1 MFSSPTSRPS
11 LADALKREGV
21 FTDIALQDDGSISSS
36 GLVTL
41 SSPNKVDLE
50 TGGGPTKTKNKSRR
64 KPQPPL
70 LGTLSGVFLP
80 CLQNILGVILF
91 LRLPWITA
99 QAGAIHTT
107 AIVLICVA
115 STLLTALSLSAIA
128 TNGCVMAGGPYYIVS
143 RALGREVG
151 GAIGILFYLGT
162 SIACSMYVI
171 GSIEAIQS
179 GFQLSGLFPFD
190 TQTLALVLMTLIAGT
205 VAVGVKYVNRGAVV
219 FLGIVLVSVFCLS
232 LGCILFAAGVFQG
245 ELDASARKFGDNMTP
260 FYGLDTDTGKVPS
273 FLSLLALFYPSVTG
287 IMAGSNR
294 SAVLADPSRSIPTGT
309 LSAIGVTT
317 FLYLAVVWL
326 FGSTISR
333 EALLNDK
340 LIVTSVAW
348 PAGIVVRVGIVMS
361 SVGAALQCMAGAPR
375 LLSAIA
381 SDDCIGFLKCLKPA
395 TVSAN
400 PVRAIA
406 VTWIIA
412 SIPCLAG
419 SLDAITPLITL
430 FFLAMY
436 AGINLSCFLLSVLKA
451 PSFRPTFRCFHWST
465 SLLGCLWCLGLA
477 FTIDYAVALGT
488 IALTALLF
496 VYILRGKSG
505 STNGDFGDIVQGIRF
520 AWCHSILGRMV
531 ETDAVHAKNYRPYIL
546 ALIRAD
552 RHGILTASE
561 STSLIRLCAQL
572 NKGRGMTM
580 IMAIMNGSIDD
591 AESNEASLNAKIEM
605 QKQIA
610 VEKLKAVF
618 PPDVV
623 LTSNSSE
630 AIGILARHGGIGP
643 LRPNTVLISWPED
656 AVGNPQACTDL
667 TTSLRYLVE
676 ARKTILV
683 LKSDPSFPG
692 DLDRLGKHDRN
703 ETIDIW
709 WLCHDGGL
717 LLLLPFLLS
726 RNATWRGT
734 RLRLFAG
741 ITSPIVS
748 DLDHFKQAIQ
758 KHLTKARIEAEVS
771 VVDLSHLQNATNIIE
786 APPIHS
792 DADSDSVEGTLLYQL
807 LSPEKTNLPSARP
820 TSPTRSSDCCKVL
833 DEKMECSLDRS
844 DDTRSTET
852 EQPETPRQ
860 RLTFVDDD
868 HSTSVDGVV
877 GASASRTSSGA
888 FSSSDQTA
896 AVMLNEAIRT
906 HSAERP
912 RLIVT
917 NLPLLRPDTSPV
929 AFVNF
934 VDTMTRD
941 IDASVLL
948 VRGSGNEVI
957 TQYA

>member
-1 MFSSPTSRPS
+1 MFSSPTTRPS

-21 FTDIALQDDGSISSS
+21 FTDIELQDDGSISSS

-41 SSPNKVDLE
+41 SSPNKIDLE
-50 TGGGPTKTKNKSRR
+50 TGGGPTKTKKKSRR
-64 KPQPPL
+64 KPQAQL

-99 QAGAIHTT
+99 QAGTIHTT
-107 AIVLICVA
+107 AIVLICVG
-115 STLLTALSLSAIA
+115 STFLTALSLSAIA
-128 TNGCVMAGGPYYIVS
+128 TNGCVMAGGPYYVIS
-143 RALGREVG
+143 RTLGREVG

-190 TQTLALVLMTLIAGT
+190 TQTLALILMMLIAGT
-205 VAVGVKYVNRGAVV
+205 VAIGVKYVNRGAVV

-245 ELDASARKFGDNMTP
+245 ELAFSARKFGDNMTP
-260 FYGLDTDTGKVPS
+260 FYGLDTNTGKVPS

-294 SAVLADPSRSIPTGT
+294 SAVLVDPSRSIPAGT

-381 SDDCIGFLKCLKPA
+381 SDDCIAFLKYLKPA
-395 TVSAN
+395 SASAN
-400 PVRAIA
+400 PVRATV

-436 AGINLSCFLLSVLKA
+436 AGINFSCFLLSVLKA

-488 IALTALLF
+488 IGLTALLF
-496 VYILRGKSG
+496 VYILRGM
-505 STNGDFGDIVQGIRF
+505 STKVKGGIANGDFGDIVQGIRF
-520 AWCHSILGRMV
+520 AWCHSLLGRMV

-552 RHGILTASE
+552 QHGIMTASE
-561 STSLIRLCAQL
+561 STSLIRFCAQL
-572 NKGRGMTM
+572 NKGRGMAM
-580 IMAIMNGSIDD
+580 LMAIMNGSIDD

-610 VEKLKAVF
+610 VEKLRAF

-623 LTSNSSE
+623 LTSNTTE

-643 LRPNTVLISWPED
+643 LRPNTILISWPGY

-667 TTSLRYLVE
+667 TTSLRYLIE
-676 ARKTILV
+676 ARKTILM
-683 LKSDPSFPG
+683 LKSGPSFPG
-692 DLDRLGKHDRN
+692 DLDRIGKHERN

-734 RLRLFAG
+734 KLRLFAG

-748 DLDHFKQAIQ
+748 DLDRFKEAIQ
-758 KHLTKARIEAEVS
+758 QHLKKARIEAEVQ
-771 VVDLSHLQNATNIIE
+771 VVDLSHLHNATSVIE
-786 APPIHS
+786 APPIDS

-820 TSPTRSSDCCKVL
+820 TSPNVL

-868 HSTSVDGVV
+868 HSTSVDCVV
-877 GASASRTSSGA
+877 EADASRTASGA

-906 HSAERP
+906 HSAERA

-941 IDASVLL
+941 IENVLL
-948 VRGSGNEVI
+948 VRGSGSEVI

>member
-1 MFSSPTSRPS
+1 MFSSPTTRPS

-41 SSPNKVDLE
+41 FSPNKVDLE
-50 TGGGPTKTKNKSRR
+50 IGGGPTNTKKKSRR
-64 KPQPPL
+64 KSQPQL

-99 QAGAIHTT
+99 QAGTIHTT
-107 AIVLICVA
+107 AIVLVCVG
-115 STLLTALSLSAIA
+115 STFLTALSLSALA
-128 TNGCVMAGGPYYIVS
+128 TNGCVMAGGPYYVIS
-143 RALGREVG
+143 RTLGREVG

-190 TQTLALVLMTLIAGT
+190 TQTLALILMMLIAGT
-205 VAVGVKYVNRGAVV
+205 VAVGVKYVNRGAVI
-219 FLGIVLVSVFCLS
+219 FLGIVFVSVFCLS

-245 ELDASARKFGDNMTP
+245 ELDASARKFGDSMMP
-260 FYGLDTDTGKVPS
+260 FYGLDPDTGKAPS

-395 TVSAN
+395 TASAN

-412 SIPCLAG
+412 SIPCFAG

-451 PSFRPTFRCFHWST
+451 PSFRPTFRCFHWSA

-488 IALTALLF
+488 IALTAVIF
-496 VYILRGKSG
+496 SYNLRGMSTKVLG
-505 STNGDFGDIVQGIRF
+505 GTTNGDFGDLVQGIRF
-520 AWCHSILGRMV
+520 AWCHSLLGRMV
-531 ETDAVHAKNYRPYIL
+531 ETEAVHAKNYRPYIL

-561 STSLIRLCAQL
+561 STGLIRLCAQL

-580 IMAIMNGSIDD
+580 LMAIMNGSIDD

-610 VEKLKAVF
+610 VEKLRAF

-623 LTSNSSE
+623 LTSNTKE
-630 AIGILARHGGIGP
+630 AVGILARHGGIGP
-643 LRPNTVLISWPED
+643 LRPNTVLISWPEGV
-656 AVGNPQACTDL
+656 VGNPQACTDL

-683 LKSDPSFPG
+683 LKSGPSFPG
-692 DLDRLGKHDRN
+692 DLDRIGKHERN

-734 RLRLFAG
+734 KLRLFAG

-748 DLDHFKQAIQ
+748 DLDRFKEAIDQ
-758 KHLTKARIEAEVS
+758 HLKKARIEAEVQ
-771 VVDLSHLQNATNIIE
+771 VVDLAHLHNATSAIE

-807 LSPEKTNLPSARP
+807 LSPEKTNLPTAKP
-820 TSPTRSSDCCKVL
+820 TSPNVL

-844 DDTRSTET
+844 DDTRSTEA

-868 HSTSVDGVV
+868 HSTSLDCVV
-877 GASASRTSSGA
+877 EAGTSTASGA

-906 HSAERP
+906 HSTERA
-912 RLIVT
+912 RLVVT
-917 NLPLLRPDTSPV
+917 NLPLLRRDTSPV
-929 AFVNF
+929 AFANF

-941 IDASVLL
+941 IDNVLL
-948 VRGSGNEVI
+948 VRGSGHEVI